1 MILTEEQAKARVNSE
16 GNLLNR
22 FGRKDEKASVTII
35 PINRPGGGE
44 GGNGNQLTEDAKVE
58 LAARARTGERH
69 KDLASEFQV
78 SRQTVMYLDHGGDQ
92 GRGKVDERK
101 VEQRMDEIQDKALC
115 KLMAS
120 LGFLDDEKLSK
131 MNGKDLASVAA
142 NMAKVAGNVR
152 PSAADGNAVHLHLYA
167 PELRK
172 EQNYKTIEVSSL

>member
-22 FGRKDEKASVTII
+22 FGKSAPVTPSNVIQI
-35 PINRPGGGE
+35 TPLKQPGCGGPHHE
-44 GGNGNQLTEDAKVE
+44 SNPNGVE
-58 LAARARTGERH
+58 ITSRARLGENQFA
-69 KDLASEFQV
+69 LAEEFGLTQQAV
-78 SRQTVMYLDHGGDQ
+78 SHYKHGDY
-92 GRGKVDERK
+92 KVDEKK
-101 VEQRMDEIQDKALC
+101 VESRMIEVQDTALC

-131 MNGKDLASVAA
+131 MSGKDLASVAA

-172 EQNYKTIEVSSL
+172 EANYKTIEVSSL